1 MKKPII
7 GISSGIFSEMASS
20 EYFAYT
26 YSRLNIAYTNSV
38 IKADGVPVI
47 LPITSDERVIEEQVK
62 VLDGLILSGG
72 PDPNPLLFNEEPA
85 EKLGTIS
92 IERDDFE
99 MKLINAANKHKKP
112 ILGICRGIQ
121 IINTFFGGT
130 LYQDI
135 SYAEGKQLKHSQSTS
150 MGALTHTV
158 DIEEG
163 SFLYDVLGNKTVT
176 NSYHHQS
183 INKVAP
189 GFKITARSKDNI
201 IEAIERIDKNSFIA
215 GVQFHPEMMAESNHE
230 NGLKIFKA
238 FISVCK

>member
-7 GISSGIFSEMASS
+7 GISSGVFSEMASS

-47 LPITSDERVIEEQVK
+47 LPITSDERIIEEQVK

-92 IERDDFE
+92 IKRDDFE

-112 ILGICRGIQ
+112 ILGICRGVQ

-135 SYAEGKQLKHSQSTS
+135 SYAKGAHLKHFQSTS
-150 MGALTHTV
+150 MGALTHTIN
-158 DIEEG
+158 IEKG
-163 SFLYDVLGNKTVT
+163 SFLYDVLGNKTIT
-176 NSYHHQS
+176 NSYHHQAV
-183 INKVAP
+183 NKVAP
-189 GFKITARSKDNI
+189 GFKITAHSKDNI
-201 IEAIERIDKNSFIA
+201 IEGIEKIDDGNFIV
-215 GVQFHPEMMAESNHE
+215 GVQFHPEMMSEGNHE
-230 NGLKIFKA
+230 NGLKIFEA
-238 FISVCK
+238 FISACK